1 MVMHANIHEA
11 KIAVMAAVEYVK
23 KTGEMK
29 QGAQYKYVTVDDVIA
44 KLRPAMVEHGIHF
57 APTAMN
63 VMHQEQYQTS
73 RGTLMNRVIL
83 GVGYRLSH
91 VSGTFEDGF
100 AVGEGS
106 DSGDK
111 ACNKAMTAA
120 KKYALL
126 QSFCLETGED
136 DPDHDPS
143 SEQERDRTK
152 NGSAKGSSKT
162 NCKGASN
169 GAPTKL
175 QEFHAKLVSLK
186 PGQLVEKI
194 VNFDEQPDKAIAH
207 FGSKDDADVARA
219 AVVSELYKKLDIDVG
234 FQSVPN
240 KVETFSKWFEE
251 NAQQFLAPLQVDTL
265 RAKIDRQRKT
275 AQESADKM

>member
-1 MVMHANIHEA
+1 MVTHANIHEA
-11 KIAVMAAVEYVK
+11 KIAVMAAVEYVQ
-23 KTGEMK
+23 KTGKME
-29 QGAQYKYVTVDDVIA
+29 QGARYKYVTVDEVIA
-44 KLRPAMVEHGIHF
+44 NLRPAMVEHGIHF
-57 APTAMN
+57 SPTAMQ
-63 VMHQEQYQTS
+63 VMHQEQYTTNK
-73 RGTLMNRVIL
+73 GALMNRVIL
-83 GVGYRLSH
+83 GVAYRLSH
-91 VSGTFEDGF
+91 IGGSFEDGF
-100 AVGEGS
+100 AVGEAS

-143 SEQERDRTK
+143 SEQERDKAK
-152 NGSAKGSSKT
+152 NGSANGNGKT
-162 NCKGASN
+162 SGKSAST

-175 QEFHAKLVSLK
+175 QEFYAKLVSLK

-194 VNFDEQPDKAIAH
+194 VHFDEMPDKAIAT

-219 AVVSELYKKLDIDVG
+219 AAVAALYKKLDIDVG

-240 KVETFSKWFEE
+240 MVETFSRWFEE

-275 AQESADKM
+275 AQETADKM